1 MTISDPIAD
10 MLTRIRNAIM
20 ARHDFTLVP
29 ASRMKLSIARIL
41 KREGFIGEYEVLRG
55 KPHRII
61 KVYLKYSDD
70 KQPVISGLERVSK
83 PGLRVYVQYKEI
95 PRVYGGL
102 GIAIV
107 STPKGV
113 VTGHQAWRQGV
124 GGELLCYV
132 W

>member
-1 MTISDPIAD
+1 
-10 MLTRIRNAIM
+10 MLTRIRNAAM
-20 ARHDFTLVP
+20 AKHDFTLVP

-41 KREGFIGEYEVLRG
+41 KEEAFIRDYEVLRS
-55 KPHRII
+55 KPHRAI
-61 KVYLKYSDD
+61 KIYLKYDD
-70 KQPVISGLERVSK
+70 KNQPVISGLERVSK
-83 PGLRVYVQYKEI
+83 PGLRVYVGKKEI

-113 VTGHQAWRQGV
+113 MTGWQAWRQGL

>member
-10 MLTRIRNAIM
+10 MLTRIRNAVM
-20 ARHDFTLVP
+20 VRHDLVLIP
-29 ASRMKLSIARIL
+29 TSRMKLSIARIL
-41 KREGFIGEYEVLRG
+41 KDEGFIRDYEVIKG
-55 KPHRII
+55 KQHRVI
-61 KVYLKYSDD
+61 KIHLKYDD
-70 KQPVISGLERVSK
+70 RNQPILSGLKRVSK
-83 PGLRVYVQYKEI
+83 PGLRVYVGQKEI
-95 PRVYGGL
+95 PRVLGGL

-113 VTGHQAWRQGV
+113 TTGQQAWRQGI